1 MLAFLFLIK
10 NFIELKKNKYFI
22 FKTSANLI
30 NKIFIFILFYLKTN
44 LKLKKNIFRS
54 DSERFWYI
62 LILILV
68 IRSII

>member
-30 NKIFIFILFYLKTN
+30 NKIFILFYLKTN